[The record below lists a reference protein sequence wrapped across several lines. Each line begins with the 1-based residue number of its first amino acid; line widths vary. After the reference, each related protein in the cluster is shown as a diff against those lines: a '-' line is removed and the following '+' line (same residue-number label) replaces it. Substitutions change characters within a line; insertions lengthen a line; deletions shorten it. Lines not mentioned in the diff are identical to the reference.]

1 MSARAASCYRHPETW
16 AGVLCQRCARPICT
30 QCMITAAVG
39 FHCPEC
45 VVEGRKRQRQW
56 STASPIRVT
65 QALAVVNAL
74 VWLIVVLYTGS
85 LSLWGGGVTELHVD
99 FALHG
104 AFVHEDGEWWRLVS
118 SAFLH
123 YGLLH
128 MAMNV
133 FILVLLGRMLEP
145 AIGPWR
151 MLLLYGVSLT
161 GGALGALLVEPNAFT
176 AGASGAVFGL
186 AGAVVIAERASGRRW
201 QDSGILMF
209 LVINI
214 VFSLLIPRVSIGG
227 HLGGMIVGGLAA
239 LILWSFPNW
248 SGFMSA
254 ASKIKLLRP
263 LPELLV
269 FGLGA
274 LCVYLALEVAAPRWF
289 NPILGF

>member
-1 MSARAASCYRHPETW
+1 
-16 AGVLCQRCARPICT
+16 
-30 QCMITAAVG
+30 MITAAVG
-39 FHCPEC
+39 FQCPEC
-45 VVEGRKRQRQW
+45 VREANRNTRQW

-65 QALAVVNAL
+65 QSLAAVNAVVWVA
-74 VWLIVVLYTGS
+74 VSLYTGS
-85 LSLWGGGVTELHVD
+85 LSLWTGGVTSVHRD

-104 AFVHEDGEWWRLVS
+104 AWVHEDGEFWRLVT

-133 FILVLLGRMLEP
+133 LILVFLGRMLEP
-145 AIGPWR
+145 AIGGAR
-151 MLLLYGVSLT
+151 MLLLYAVSLT

-214 VFSLLIPRVSIGG
+214 VFSLLWPGVSIGG
-227 HLGGMIVGGLAA
+227 HLGGMIVGALAA
-239 LILWSFPNW
+239 LILWSVPNW
-248 SGFMSA
+248 TGFVQTA
-254 ASKIKLLRP
+254 QRIKPLRP
-263 LPELLV
+263 LPEALV

-274 LCVYLALEVAAPRWF
+274 LCVFLTLEVAAPRWL
-289 NPILGF
+289 NPIF

>member
-1 MSARAASCYRHPETW
+1 MSSRDATCYRHTDTW
-16 AGVLCQRCARPICT
+16 AGVLCQRCSRPICT

-39 FHCPEC
+39 FQCPEC
-45 VVEGRKRQRQW
+45 VAEGRKRTRQW
-56 STASPIRVT
+56 STASPFRVT
-65 QALAVVNAL
+65 QALAAANAL
-74 VWLIVVLYTGS
+74 VWVFVSLYTGS
-85 LSLWGGGVTELHVD
+85 LSLWGGSATELHYD

-104 AFVHEDGEWWRLVS
+104 FPVSEGEWWRLVT

-145 AIGPWR
+145 AIGWWR

-161 GGALGALLVEPNAFT
+161 GGALGALLVEPNGLT

-186 AGAVVIAERASGRRW
+186 AGAVVIAERAAGRRW

-214 VFSLLIPRVSIGG
+214 VFSFLWPGVSIGG
-227 HLGGMIVGGLAA
+227 HLGGVIVGALAA
-239 LILWSFPNW
+239 IILWSFAN
-248 SGFMSA
+248 SSSFVSA
-254 ASKIKLLRP
+254 ATRIKLLRP
-263 LPELLV
+263 LPEVLV

-274 LCVYLALEVAAPRWF
+274 LCVFIALAWAAPNWRT
-289 NPILGF
+289 PIF

>member
-1 MSARAASCYRHPETW
+1 MSSRDASCYRHTDTW
-16 AGVLCQRCARPICT
+16 AGVLCQRCNRPICT
-30 QCMITAAVG
+30 SCMIEAPVG
-39 FHCPEC
+39 FQCPEC
-45 VVEGRKRQRQW
+45 VQEGRKRMREW
-56 STASPIRVT
+56 STGSPIRVT
-65 QALAVVNAL
+65 QALAAVNAV
-74 VWLIVVLYTGS
+74 VWVAVSLYAGS
-85 LSLWGGGVTELHVD
+85 LSLWGGRATELHYD

-104 AFVHEDGEWWRLVS
+104 AYVYDGEWWRLVT

-145 AIGPWR
+145 AIGWWR

-161 GGALGALLVEPNAFT
+161 GGALGALLVEPNGLT

-209 LVINI
+209 LAINI
-214 VFSLLIPRVSIGG
+214 VFSFLWPGVSIGG
-227 HLGGMIVGGLAA
+227 HLGGMIVGALAA
-239 LILWSFPNW
+239 VVLWSFANW
-248 SGFMSA
+248 SGFISRA
-254 ASKIKLLRP
+254 AQVRALRP
-263 LPELLV
+263 LPEALV

-274 LCVYLALEVAAPRWF
+274 LCVYLALEWAAPRWYD
-289 NPILGF
+289 PIF